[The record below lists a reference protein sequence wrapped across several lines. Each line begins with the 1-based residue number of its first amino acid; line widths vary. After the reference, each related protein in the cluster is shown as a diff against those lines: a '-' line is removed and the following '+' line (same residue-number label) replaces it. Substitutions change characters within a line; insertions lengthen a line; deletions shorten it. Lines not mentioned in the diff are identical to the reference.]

1 MNPLKKLLGQT
12 AIYGLSSIVGRLL
25 NYLLV
30 PLYTRYFTTS
40 EYGDV
45 TLLYAYAAFLLI
57 ILSYGIE
64 TAFFRFSQRE
74 PNKRVVYSTAL
85 ISLLISSSLFVGFI
99 YFNAQSIANTLS
111 FGQHPEYI
119 QYFAFIIGLD
129 TLSSISFAKL
139 RELNQATRFALIRL
153 LNIFINIGLNL
164 FFIIYCPFAIKNNL
178 PTAEF
183 IQSIYSPSI
192 GIGYIFIAN
201 LVSSV
206 VTILMLVPEM
216 SKSLWRFDKALWR
229 KMMVYALPLMVAGL
243 AGITNETIDR
253 ILLQYLLPADI
264 SASEIGLYSA
274 FYKLSIIMTLFVQTF
289 RFAAEPFF
297 FSQERERNAKQ
308 VYAQVMKYFSIVT
321 AFIFLSVM
329 IYYDL
334 VKQFI
339 GTSFHDERG
348 ATIVP
353 ILLLANLFLG
363 LYYNLSVW
371 YKLTEKTSYGA
382 YMSLFGAAITIVLNL
397 VLIPYFGFVGS
408 AWATLCCYFLMALC
422 SYFLGQK
429 YYPIPYPLGRIAM
442 YFGLV
447 LGFYFLSAYLSLGM
461 AINTFFL
468 IVYIVVVYVL
478 EKPKKRVI
486 SNPQLFD

>member
-1 MNPLKKLLGQT
+1 VNPLKKLLGQT

-99 YFNAQSIANTLS
+99 YFNAQSIANSLS

-164 FFIIYCPFAIKNNL
+164 FFIIYCPFAINNNL

-201 LVSSV
+201 LISSV

-447 LGFYFLSAYLSLGM
+447 IGFYFLSAYLSLGM

>member
-99 YFNAQSIANTLS
+99 YFNAQSIANSLS

-164 FFIIYCPFAIKNNL
+164 FFIIYCPFAINNNL

-201 LVSSV
+201 LISSV

>member
-30 PLYTRYFTTS
+30 PLYTRYFTTA
-40 EYGDV
+40 EYGDLS
-45 TLLYAYAAFLLI
+45 LLYAYAAFLLI
-57 ILSYGIE
+57 ILSYGME
-64 TAFFRFSQRE
+64 TAFFRFSQKE
-74 PNKRVVYSTAL
+74 PNKKIVYSTAF
-85 ISLLISSSLFVGFI
+85 ISLLISSSLFVGLI
-99 YFNAQSIANTLS
+99 YFNAQPIANALS
-111 FGQHPEYI
+111 FEKNPEYI

-139 RELNQATRFALIRL
+139 RENNQATRFALIRL
-153 LNIFINIGLNL
+153 FNIFINIGLNL
-164 FFIIYCPFAIKNNL
+164 LFIIYCPFAVANNL
-178 PTAEF
+178 PTADF
-183 IQSIYSPSI
+183 IQSFYSPDI

-201 LVSSV
+201 LVATV
-206 VTILMLVPEM
+206 VTLLMLLPEM
-216 SKSLWRFDKALWR
+216 SQSTWRFDKVVWR

-253 ILLQYLLPADI
+253 ILLQYLLPANI

-297 FSQERERNAKQ
+297 FSQEKERNAKQ

-329 IYYDL
+329 IYYDV

-339 GTSFHDERG
+339 GSSFHDERG
-348 ATIVP
+348 AIIVP

-371 YKLTEKTSYGA
+371 YKLTEKTQYGA
-382 YMSLFGAAITIVLNL
+382 YMSLFGATITVVLNIA
-397 VLIPYFGFVGS
+397 LIPYLGFVGS
-408 AWATLCCYFLMALC
+408 AWATLCCYFLMAVC

-429 YYPIPYPLGRIAM
+429 HYPIVYPLKRISL
-442 YFGLV
+442 YFGLMFC
-447 LGFYFLSAYLSLGM
+447 FYFLSIYLSLGM
-461 AINTFFL
+461 AINTLFL
-468 IVYIVVVYVL
+468 IVYISAVYVL

-486 SNPQLFD
+486 SKPQFFN

>member
-99 YFNAQSIANTLS
+99 YFNAQSIANSLS

-164 FFIIYCPFAIKNNL
+164 FFIIYCPFAINNNL

-201 LVSSV
+201 LISSV

-447 LGFYFLSAYLSLGM
+447 IGFYFLSAYLSLGM

>member
-25 NYLLV
+25 NFLLV

-57 ILSYGIE
+57 ILSYGME
-64 TAFFRFSQRE
+64 TAFFRFSQKE

-85 ISLLISSSLFVGFI
+85 ISLLVSSFLFVVII
-99 YFNAQSIANTLS
+99 YLNAQSIANALS
-111 FGQHPEYI
+111 FRQHPEYI

-129 TLSSISFAKL
+129 TISSISFAKL
-139 RELNQATRFALIRL
+139 RENNQATRFALIRL

-164 FFIIYCPFAIKNNL
+164 FFIIYCPFAIANNL
-178 PTAEF
+178 PTAGF
-183 IQSIYSPSI
+183 IQSFYSSDI

-201 LVSSV
+201 LVATV
-206 VTILMLVPEM
+206 ATLLMLLPEM
-216 SKSLWRFDKALWR
+216 KQSIWRFDNVVWR

-253 ILLQYLLPADI
+253 ILLKYLLPPDI

-297 FSQERERNAKQ
+297 FSQEKERNAKQ
-308 VYAQVMKYFSIVT
+308 VYAQVMKYFSVVT
-321 AFIFLSVM
+321 AFIFLSVT
-329 IYYDL
+329 IYYDV
-334 VKQFI
+334 VKHFI
-339 GTSFHDERG
+339 GSSFHDERG
-348 ATIVP
+348 VIIVP

-371 YKLTEKTSYGA
+371 YKLTEKTQYGA
-382 YMSLFGAAITIVLNL
+382 YMSMLGAAITVILNL
-397 VLIPYFGFVGS
+397 VLIPHLGFVGS
-408 AWATLCCYFLMALC
+408 AWATLCCYFLMAVY

-429 YYPIPYPLGRIAM
+429 YYPIAYPLKRISL
-442 YFGLV
+442 YFGLMF
-447 LGFYFLSAYLSLGM
+447 GFYFLIIYLSLGM
-461 AINTFFL
+461 SINTLFL
-468 IVYIVVVYVL
+468 ILYIVVVYVL

>member
-1 MNPLKKLLGQT
+1 VNPLKKLLGQT

-408 AWATLCCYFLMALC
+408 AWATLCC
-422 SYFLGQK
+422 
-429 YYPIPYPLGRIAM
+429 
-442 YFGLV
+442 
-447 LGFYFLSAYLSLGM
+447 
-461 AINTFFL
+461 
-468 IVYIVVVYVL
+468 
-478 EKPKKRVI
+478 
-486 SNPQLFD
+486 

>member
-1 MNPLKKLLGQT
+1 
-12 AIYGLSSIVGRLL
+12 
-25 NYLLV
+25 
-30 PLYTRYFTTS
+30 
-40 EYGDV
+40 
-45 TLLYAYAAFLLI
+45 
-57 ILSYGIE
+57 
-64 TAFFRFSQRE
+64 
-74 PNKRVVYSTAL
+74 
-85 ISLLISSSLFVGFI
+85 
-99 YFNAQSIANTLS
+99 
-111 FGQHPEYI
+111 
-119 QYFAFIIGLD
+119 
-129 TLSSISFAKL
+129 
-139 RELNQATRFALIRL
+139 
-153 LNIFINIGLNL
+153 
-164 FFIIYCPFAIKNNL
+164 
-178 PTAEF
+178 
-183 IQSIYSPSI
+183 
-192 GIGYIFIAN
+192 
-201 LVSSV
+201 
-206 VTILMLVPEM
+206 MLVPEM

-264 SASEIGLYSA
+264 SASEICLYSA

-429 YYPIPYPLGRIAM
+429 YYPIPYP
-442 YFGLV
+442 
-447 LGFYFLSAYLSLGM
+447 
-461 AINTFFL
+461 
-468 IVYIVVVYVL
+468 
-478 EKPKKRVI
+478 
-486 SNPQLFD
+486 

>member
-30 PLYTRYFTTS
+30 PLYTRYFTTA
-40 EYGDV
+40 EYGDLS
-45 TLLYAYAAFLLI
+45 LLYAYAAFLLI
-57 ILSYGIE
+57 ILSYGME
-64 TAFFRFSQRE
+64 TAFFRFSQKE
-74 PNKRVVYSTAL
+74 PNKKIVYSTAF
-85 ISLLISSSLFVGFI
+85 ISLLISSSLFVGLI
-99 YFNAQSIANTLS
+99 YFNAQPIANALS
-111 FGQHPEYI
+111 FEKNPEYI

-139 RELNQATRFALIRL
+139 RENNQATRFALIRL
-153 LNIFINIGLNL
+153 FNIFINIGLNL
-164 FFIIYCPFAIKNNL
+164 LFIIYCPFAVANNL
-178 PTAEF
+178 PTADF
-183 IQSIYSPSI
+183 IQSFYSPDI

-201 LVSSV
+201 LVATV
-206 VTILMLVPEM
+206 VTLLMLLPEM
-216 SKSLWRFDKALWR
+216 SQSTWRFDKVVWR

-253 ILLQYLLPADI
+253 ILLQYLLPANI

-297 FSQERERNAKQ
+297 FSQEKERNAKQ

-329 IYYDL
+329 IYYDV

-339 GTSFHDERG
+339 GSSFHDERG
-348 ATIVP
+348 AIIVP

-371 YKLTEKTSYGA
+371 YKLTEKTQYGA
-382 YMSLFGAAITIVLNL
+382 YMSLFGATITVVLNIA
-397 VLIPYFGFVGS
+397 LIPYLGFVGS
-408 AWATLCCYFLMALC
+408 AWATLCCYFLMAVC

-429 YYPIPYPLGRIAM
+429 HYPIVYPLKRISL
-442 YFGLV
+442 YFGLMFC
-447 LGFYFLSAYLSLGM
+447 FYFLSIFLSLGM
-461 AINTFFL
+461 AINTLFL
-468 IVYIVVVYVL
+468 IVYISAVYVL

-486 SNPQLFD
+486 SKPQFFN

>member
-30 PLYTRYFTTS
+30 PLYTRYFTS
-40 EYGDV
+40 SQYGDV

-57 ILSYGIE
+57 ILSYGME

-74 PNKRVVYSTAL
+74 PNKKVVYSTAL
-85 ISLLISSSLFVGFI
+85 ISLLLSSTLFVVLI
-99 YFNAQSIANTLS
+99 YLNAQSIATALS
-111 FGQHPEYI
+111 FPQHPEYI

-129 TLSSISFAKL
+129 TLSSISFAQL
-139 RELNQATRFALIRL
+139 REQNQATRFALVRL

-164 FFIIYCPFAIKNNL
+164 FFIIYCPFAITNHL
-178 PTAEF
+178 PTADF
-183 IQSIYSPSI
+183 IQSIYSPDI

-201 LVSSV
+201 LVASV
-206 VTILMLVPEM
+206 VTLIMLIPEM
-216 SKSLWRFDKALWR
+216 SKSVWRFDPIIWR
-229 KMMVYALPLMVAGL
+229 KMMIYALPLMVAGL

-264 SASEIGLYSA
+264 SSSEIGLYSA

-297 FSQERERNAKQ
+297 FSQEKERNAKQ
-308 VYAQVMKYFSIVT
+308 VYAEVMKYFSIVT

-353 ILLLANLFLG
+353 ILLAANLLLG

-371 YKLTEKTSYGA
+371 YKLTEKTLYGA
-382 YMSLFGAAITIVLNL
+382 YMSLFGAVITVILNL
-397 VLIPYFGFVGS
+397 ALIPHLGFVGA
-408 AWATLCCYFLMALC
+408 AWATLCCYFLMAVC
-422 SYFLGQK
+422 SYFLGKK
-429 YYPIPYPLGRIAM
+429 YYPIPYPMGRIGL
-442 YFGLV
+442 YFALM
-447 LGFYFLSAYLSLGM
+447 LAFYFLSTFFALGM
-461 AINTFFL
+461 LVNSIYL
-468 IVYIVVVYVL
+468 ILFIGVAYVL

-486 SNPQLFD
+486 SNPELFD

>member
-30 PLYTRYFTTS
+30 PLYTRYFSQS
-40 EYGDV
+40 EYGEV

-57 ILSYGIE
+57 VLSYGME

-74 PNKRVVYSTAL
+74 LNKKSVYSTAL
-85 ISLLISSSLFVGFI
+85 ISLLLSTTVFVVLI
-99 YFNAQSIANTLS
+99 YANAQSIADSLS
-111 FGQHPEYI
+111 FSQHPEYI

-139 RELNQATRFALIRL
+139 REQNQAARFALIRL

-164 FFIIYCPFAIKNNL
+164 FFIIYCPFAIANNL

-183 IQSIYSPSI
+183 IQSIYSPQI

-201 LVSSV
+201 LVASA

-216 SKSLWRFDKALWR
+216 SNSLWRFDKVMWR
-229 KMMVYALPLMVAGL
+229 KMMIYALPLMIAGL

-253 ILLQYLLPADI
+253 ILLQYLLPTDI
-264 SASEIGLYSA
+264 SSSEIGLYSA

-297 FSQERERNAKQ
+297 FSQEKERNAKQ

-321 AFIFLSVM
+321 AFIFLGVM

-334 VKQFI
+334 VIQFI
-339 GTSFHDERG
+339 GADFHDTRG
-348 ATIVP
+348 VIIVP
-353 ILLLANLFLG
+353 ILLLANLCLG

-371 YKLTEKTSYGA
+371 YKLTERTMYGA

-397 VLIPYFGFVGS
+397 VLIPTLGFVGS
-408 AWATLCCYFLMALC
+408 AWATLCCYALMAVC
-422 SYFLGQK
+422 SFFLGKK
-429 YYPIPYPLGRIAM
+429 YYPIPYPLGRIAL
-442 YFGLV
+442 YFGLM
-447 LGFYFLSAYLSLGM
+447 LGIYFLSSQWSFGM
-461 AINTFFL
+461 AINSLYL
-468 IVYIVVVYVL
+468 ILFIVITYLL

>member
-1 MNPLKKLLGQT
+1 VNPLKKLLGQT

-99 YFNAQSIANTLS
+99 YFNAQSIANSLS

-164 FFIIYCPFAIKNNL
+164 FFIIYCPFAINNNL

-201 LVSSV
+201 LISSV

>member
-164 FFIIYCPFAIKNNL
+164 FFIIYCPFAINNNL

>member
-57 ILSYGIE
+57 ILSYGME

-74 PNKRVVYSTAL
+74 PNKRAVYSTAL
-85 ISLLISSSLFVGFI
+85 ISLLISSSLFVFFI
-99 YFNAQSIANTLS
+99 YFNAQSIATALS
-111 FGQHPEYI
+111 FENHLEYI

-139 RELNQATRFALIRL
+139 REQNQATRFALVRL

-164 FFIIYCPFAIKNNL
+164 FFIIYCPFALANNL
-178 PTAEF
+178 PTADF
-183 IQSIYSPSI
+183 IDSIYSPDI

-201 LVSSV
+201 LVASV
-206 VTILMLVPEM
+206 ITLLMLIPEM
-216 SKSLWRFDKALWR
+216 NKSIWCFDRALWR
-229 KMMVYALPLMVAGL
+229 KMMIYALPLMVAGL

-308 VYAQVMKYFSIVT
+308 VYAQVMKHFSIVT

-339 GTSFHDERG
+339 GDSFHDERG

-371 YKLTEKTSYGA
+371 YKLTEKTKYGA
-382 YMSLFGAAITIVLNL
+382 YMSLFGATITIALNL
-397 VLIPYFGFVGS
+397 ALIPHFGFVGS
-408 AWATLCCYFLMALC
+408 AWATLCCYFLMAVC
-422 SYFLGQK
+422 SYFLGKK
-429 YYPIPYPLGRIAM
+429 YYPIPYPLSRIAL
-442 YFGLV
+442 YFGLM
-447 LGFYFLSAYLSLGM
+447 LGFYFLSLNYSFGM
-461 AINTFFL
+461 AINSIYL
-468 IVYIVVVYVL
+468 ILYIAVAYML

>member
-85 ISLLISSSLFVGFI
+85 ISLLVSSSLFVALI
-99 YFNAQSIANTLS
+99 YFNANTIAQALS
-111 FGQHPEYI
+111 FGDHPEYV

-139 RELNQATRFALIRL
+139 REHNQATRFALIRL

-183 IQSIYSPSI
+183 IQSIYSPNI

-206 VTILMLVPEM
+206 VTILMLLPEM
-216 SKSLWRFDKALWR
+216 TNSLWRFDKALWR
-229 KMMVYALPLMVAGL
+229 KMMIYALPLMVAGL

-289 RFAAEPFF
+289 RFTAEPFF

-321 AFIFLSVM
+321 GFIFLSVM

-382 YMSLFGAAITIVLNL
+382 YMSLFGAAITIVLNFA
-397 VLIPYFGFVGS
+397 LIPHFGFVGS
-408 AWATLCCYFLMALC
+408 AWATLFCYFLMAVC
-422 SYFLGQK
+422 SYFLGKK
-429 YYPIPYPLGRIAM
+429 YYPIPYPLSRIAL
-442 YFGLV
+442 YFGLM
-447 LGFYFLSAYLSLGM
+447 LGFYFLSLNYTFGM
-461 AINTFFL
+461 AINSLYL
-468 IVYIVVVYVL
+468 ILYIAIVYVL

>member
-1 MNPLKKLLGQT
+1 VNPLKKLLGQT

-164 FFIIYCPFAIKNNL
+164 FFIIYCPFAINNNL

-183 IQSIYSPSI
+183 IQSFYSPSI

-468 IVYIVVVYVL
+468 IFYIVVVYVL

>member
-45 TLLYAYAAFLLI
+45 TIMYAYAAFLLI

-64 TAFFRFSQRE
+64 TAFFRFSQIE
-74 PNKRVVYSTAL
+74 SNKRVVFSTAF
-85 ISLLISSSLFVGFI
+85 ISLLFSTSFFVALI

-139 RELNQATRFALIRL
+139 RENNQATRFALIRL

-164 FFIIYCPFAIKNNL
+164 LFIIYCPFAIANNL
-178 PTAEF
+178 PTADF
-183 IQSIYSPSI
+183 IQGFYSPDF

-201 LVSSV
+201 LVATV
-206 VTILMLVPEM
+206 VTFLMLLPEM
-216 SKSLWRFDKALWR
+216 SQFIWRFDKVLWR

-253 ILLQYLLPADI
+253 ILLQYLLPEDI

-297 FSQERERNAKQ
+297 FSQEKERNAKQ
-308 VYAQVMKYFSIVT
+308 VYAQIMKYFSIVT

-329 IYYDL
+329 IYYDV

-339 GTSFHDERG
+339 GSAFHDERG
-348 ATIVP
+348 VVIVP

-371 YKLTEKTSYGA
+371 YKLTEKTQYGA
-382 YMSLFGAAITIVLNL
+382 YMSMLGAAITVIFNL
-397 VLIPYFGFVGS
+397 ALIPYLGFVGS
-408 AWATLCCYFLMALC
+408 AWATLFCYFLMTLC

-429 YYPIPYPLGRIAM
+429 YYPIAYPLRRISL
-442 YFGLV
+442 YFSLM
-447 LGFYFLSAYLSLGM
+447 LGFYFLSIYLSLGM
-461 AINTFFL
+461 GVNTFFL
-468 IVYIVVVYVL
+468 IIYIVVVYVL

>member
-1 MNPLKKLLGQT
+1 VNPLKKLLGQT

-429 YYPIPYPLGRIAM
+429 YYPIPYPLARIAM

>member
-447 LGFYFLSAYLSLGM
+447 IGFYFLSAYLSLGM

>member
-1 MNPLKKLLGQT
+1 VNPLKKLLGQT

-164 FFIIYCPFAIKNNL
+164 FFIIYCPFAINNNL

-201 LVSSV
+201 LISSV